1 MNQIG
6 EAFNDIATEITP
18 VDPPVELTMRRGRRI
33 RNGRLAA
40 AVGGTAGTI
49 VIAAGIAL
57 GVPALTGH
65 GGVANQAV
73 AAAPVA
79 EHAALVR
86 PVFLEAAFGSTT
98 AHGDASLVNAATR
111 KLFNRLVCQPG
122 PNATTVDNS
131 WKGSVGWTQ
140 GTDQWDN
147 PNNQIV
153 SCDANGGKY
162 VLGPAVF
169 TGADLTGVTAG
180 ILPNSKQWVVN
191 LTLDSK
197 ASAAFGALTT
207 KQANDYYPGSEQG
220 NADDAVLDQT
230 AFLLDGNVLEA
241 PETQGALTSGLFVVT
256 GPQPDGFTQAQAE
269 ALAARV

>member
-6 EAFNDIATEITP
+6 EAFNDIAIEITP

-40 AVGGTAGTI
+40 VVGGTAGTMVVVGGI
-49 VIAAGIAL
+49 VL
-57 GVPALTGH
+57 GVPALISH

-73 AAAPVA
+73 AAAPMA
-79 EHAALVR
+79 EPAALVR

-98 AHGDASLVNAATR
+98 ARGDASLVNAATQ
-111 KLFNRLVCQPG
+111 KLFNQLVCKPG

-131 WKGSVGWTQ
+131 WKSSVGWTQ
-140 GTDQWDN
+140 GADQWDN

-153 SCDANGGKY
+153 SCDASGSKY
-162 VLGPAVF
+162 VLGKAIF
-169 TGADLTGVTAG
+169 TSADLTGVTTD
-180 ILPNSKQWVVN
+180 ILPNSTQWVVN

-197 ASAAFGALTT
+197 ASAAFGTLTT
-207 KQANDYYPGSEQG
+207 KQANDYYPGFEQG

-230 AFLLDGNVLEA
+230 AVLLDGNVLEA
-241 PETQGALTSGLFVVT
+241 PGTQQALTSGSYTVQ

-269 ALAARV
+269 ALAARL

>member
-1 MNQIG
+1 MNEIG
-6 EAFNDIATEITP
+6 EAFHDIATEITP

-49 VIAAGIAL
+49 VIAGGIAL

-79 EHAALVR
+79 GPTALVR

-98 AHGDASLVNAATR
+98 AHGNASLVNAATQ
-111 KLFNRLVCQPG
+111 KLFNQLVCQPG
-122 PNATTVDNS
+122 PNTTTVDNS

-140 GTDQWDN
+140 DTHQWDN

-197 ASAAFGALTT
+197 ASAAFGTLTM
-207 KQANDYYPGSEQG
+207 KQANDYYPGSDQG
-220 NADDAVLDQT
+220 NADDRVLDQT

-241 PETQGALTSGLFVVT
+241 PETQGAITSGLFVVT

-269 ALAARV
+269 ALAARL